1 MHIQIQN
8 CNVIE
13 SGAIDIQTHKLNIK
27 YATNGTGKSTIAKA
41 IEANVTGDEDKLK
54 QLLPFKY
61 EDDSDNHQPNISGLE
76 DFHSIQIFN
85 EDYVNQYVYQPDEL
99 IKDSFTIF
107 VKTPDYERNMAE
119 ITQLLESISQTFQS
133 HPELDQLIQTL
144 NQFIV
149 GFGKATQRGL
159 SAASPLMKGLGKGNM
174 IQNIPQGLESY
185 APYLQH
191 TEDAKNVSWIK
202 WQLSGKEYLEMA
214 NQCPYCSGSIEAT
227 RSKIERIHD
236 VYDAKSIE
244 HLDHL
249 IEVYTSLM
257 PYLPETVQQQ
267 LRMILNNASNITTD
281 QKHFLQAI
289 KNDVDCLYQ
298 KLCSLKSI
306 GFHNLKNVAQIEDIL
321 KNKKI
326 DLPNYA
332 NLNSELMKSKTDV
345 LNATLDG
352 ILNEIIQLRIKI
364 SRQNNFIQNIISTN
378 QKEIND
384 FLRYAGYH
392 YTVSIEE
399 SNEKD
404 YRLLLHYKNHH
415 NTINSVQTHLSY
427 GERNALALLLFMY
440 SVKRDSPDLIV
451 LDDPISSFDGNKK
464 FAIINMLFKD
474 PGYLKGRTVLLLTH
488 EFGTVVDTVHTM
500 KRIFRP
506 ISTAAFLSTRNGT
519 LREQPIDS
527 EDIKAFPDI
536 AQKNIAESQ
545 DSLNKLIYL
554 RRLIEFENSKN
565 DAWQLLSNVFH
576 VGNGS
581 RDTPI
586 KYVGNGVEMPMTQDE
601 IQKGTDEI
609 REFIPDFDYQ
619 TEYQRMENQNLL
631 VSLYDST
638 EANYEKLQIYRLIF
652 IERPINLVVQK
663 FVNETYH
670 VENDYIFQLDPRIY
684 DTVPQYIIDICDQTI
699 NEIRESQPV

>member
-1 MHIQIQN
+1 
-8 CNVIE
+8 
-13 SGAIDIQTHKLNIK
+13 
-27 YATNGTGKSTIAKA
+27 
-41 IEANVTGDEDKLK
+41 
-54 QLLPFKY
+54 
-61 EDDSDNHQPNISGLE
+61 
-76 DFHSIQIFN
+76 
-85 EDYVNQYVYQPDEL
+85 
-99 IKDSFTIF
+99 
-107 VKTPDYERNMAE
+107 
-119 ITQLLESISQTFQS
+119 
-133 HPELDQLIQTL
+133 
-144 NQFIV
+144 
-149 GFGKATQRGL
+149 
-159 SAASPLMKGLGKGNM
+159 
-174 IQNIPQGLESY
+174 
-185 APYLQH
+185 
-191 TEDAKNVSWIK
+191 
-202 WQLSGKEYLEMA
+202 
-214 NQCPYCSGSIEAT
+214 
-227 RSKIERIHD
+227 
-236 VYDAKSIE
+236 
-244 HLDHL
+244 
-249 IEVYTSLM
+249 
-257 PYLPETVQQQ
+257 
-267 LRMILNNASNITTD
+267 
-281 QKHFLQAI
+281 
-289 KNDVDCLYQ
+289 
-298 KLCSLKSI
+298 
-306 GFHNLKNVAQIEDIL
+306 
-321 KNKKI
+321 
-326 DLPNYA
+326 
-332 NLNSELMKSKTDV
+332 
-345 LNATLDG
+345 
-352 ILNEIIQLRIKI
+352 
-364 SRQNNFIQNIISTN
+364 
-378 QKEIND
+378 
-384 FLRYAGYH
+384 
-392 YTVSIEE
+392 
-399 SNEKD
+399 
-404 YRLLLHYKNHH
+404 
-415 NTINSVQTHLSY
+415 
-427 GERNALALLLFMY
+427 
-440 SVKRDSPDLIV
+440 
-451 LDDPISSFDGNKK
+451 
-464 FAIINMLFKD
+464 MLFKD

-586 KYVGNGVEMPMTQDE
+586 KYVGNSVEMPMTQDE

-684 DTVPQYIIDICDQTI
+684 DTVPQYIIDICDQAI